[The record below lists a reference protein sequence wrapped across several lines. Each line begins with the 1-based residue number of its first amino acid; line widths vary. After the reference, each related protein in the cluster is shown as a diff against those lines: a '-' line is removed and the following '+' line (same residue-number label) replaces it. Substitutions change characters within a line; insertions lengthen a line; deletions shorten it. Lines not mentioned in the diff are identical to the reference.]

1 MTGSSNTEDEVTST
15 MSGLSTT
22 DDITNGSM
30 SAGDAFDQIS
40 QSSALVKA
48 EELKFNTS
56 EGKSTLCCVENN
68 YFDNKNS

>member
-1 MTGSSNTEDEVTST
+1 MTGSSKTDDDVSSQ

-40 QSSALVKA
+40 QSASAVKD
-48 EELKFNTS
+48 EELKFNTTDGRCADGS
-56 EGKSTLCCVENN
+56 FLPSST
-68 YFDNKNS
+68 

>member
-1 MTGSSNTEDEVTST
+1 MTGSSKTDDDISSQ

-40 QSSALVKA
+40 QSASAVKD
-48 EELKFNTS
+48 EVLKFNTTD
-56 EGKSTLCCVENN
+56 GKFSDGSFLPSST
-68 YFDNKNS
+68 